1 MTLHFMETRGAE
13 LIAGD
18 FDIVPIKP
26 GTKHPGLP
34 DWQNLRADQATFAR
48 WCADGKGVWGVGVL
62 GERTPAVDLDISDEA
77 ILSEMVSW
85 CDHNIGAA
93 PRRIG
98 RPPRLALVF
107 RAETPFGKV
116 MSRKFVAPDGAT
128 HQVEVIAKGGQ
139 FVAYAVHPSTGKPYA
154 WPAGELTDFH
164 RDMLPEITEAKARDA
179 VAYFESIVPADWQ
192 PLQAVAGEAGEH
204 KSGTNLKAPLDVVKA
219 AVRAIPNNDLDYDS
233 WIRVAHAIRGAVGDY
248 LAEGCDLFHEWSSR
262 SEKYDPDRTQ
272 TWWDGIKPGVRSGAG
287 TLFYHAEQHGWQRPK
302 ADAVAEFGAL
312 DIDVGEPPAS
322 VLALAQRKLEEAQDR
337 VGLDR
342 RRRVLS
348 YDDMAAMPE
357 PEWLVEGVI
366 QKRSAALLFGKSNTF
381 KSFLAIDLAC
391 SVATARPWHGRASCA
406 GRVLV
411 VATEGANGVGRLRVP
426 GWFNHYSVDMADRRN
441 IHLLPA
447 EISLDNPADV
457 RWLIGAMSAIG
468 PFALVVLDIFGGTM
482 SGSDIEDTTARPWV
496 RAVQRII
503 AETGAAVL
511 TVAHTGWHDE
521 TRARMHTHFWG
532 SFDSRLRIEGDKD
545 KLTTCMH
552 VERHKDADSTGSW
565 GFSLVPSCGTLIP
578 RFDADVRPMKNAKWT
593 EPERKAFAALDE
605 VLASAGAVQTGAQW
619 PDCKVVAV
627 AAWRQACD
635 TAGLTSTDSADARR
649 MAFNRAREKLEQR
662 GDVKVQEDFV
672 WSTFDAGAKGGK
684 A

>member
-1 MTLHFMETRGAE
+1 MPVSLAREKCALAVAAADVGFRVFPVKANSKLPAVKDWPNEATTDRDRIESWWRSNPDFNIGVAT
-13 LIAGD
+13 GD
-18 FDIVPIKP
+18 
-26 GTKHPGLP
+26 GTMVLDVDTKNGRDGIGSLDYLDALGLP
-34 DWQNLRADQATFAR
+34 TSYRVRTPSGGLHVYLRTDTAHSNRANTIEGLSGLDLR
-48 WCADGKGVWGVGVL
+48 GEHGYVL
-62 GERTPAVDLDISDEA
+62 GAGSTIDGVAY
-77 ILSEMVSW
+77 
-85 CDHNIGAA
+85 
-93 PRRIG
+93 
-98 RPPRLALVF
+98 
-107 RAETPFGKV
+107 
-116 MSRKFVAPDGAT
+116 APDGGAPQDLADAPAWFLDILNQRSKHAARGDQPLTELDQPQNIARGVDWLRHHAPEAIQGAGGDTTTYSVAAEMRAFGLSEAT
-128 HQVEVIAKGGQ
+128 ALDV
-139 FVAYAVHPSTGKPYA
+139 
-154 WPAGELTDFH
+154 
-164 RDMLPEITEAKARDA
+164 MLEHWNEAKASPPWMPDELA
-179 VAYFESIVPADWQ
+179 VKVANAYRHGQGAPGYKTA
-192 PLQAVAGEAGEH
+192 AG
-204 KSGTNLKAPLDVVKA
+204 
-219 AVRAIPNNDLDYDS
+219 
-233 WIRVAHAIRGAVGDY
+233 
-248 LAEGCDLFHEWSSR
+248 
-262 SEKYDPDRTQ
+262 
-272 TWWDGIKPGVRSGAG
+272 
-287 TLFYHAEQHGWQRPK
+287 
-302 ADAVAEFGAL
+302 EFGAL
-312 DIDVGEPPAS
+312 DIDIGEPPAS
-322 VLALAQRKLEEAQDR
+322 VLALSQRKLEEAQDR
-337 VGLDR
+337 VRLDR
-342 RRRVLS
+342 RRRLLS

-391 SVATARPWHGRASCA
+391 SVTTARPWHGRAICA

-426 GWFNHYSVDMADRRN
+426 GWFNHYSVDTADRRN

-457 RWLIGAMSAIG
+457 RWLIGAMSDIG

-482 SGSDIEDTTARPWV
+482 SGSDIEDTTARLWV

-627 AAWRQACD
+627 AAWRQACE

-649 MAFNRAREKLEQR
+649 MAFNRAREKLELR